1 MPVIAKDQFLKV
13 LNKRTAKLDADVKAK
28 DARIAELEKEI
39 EESVIE
45 KELSSDDVKKSG
57 DDTKSEEELYYE
69 FFPDEKPKE

>member
-1 MPVIAKDQFLKV
+1 MSKYTKDQFLKV